1 MNKTKKLI
9 NKDWYEILYQKYQF
23 VEKEIDNVTI
33 KSKNFLEK
41 QLKLNR
47 ISLILA
53 SSGIRP
59 KRVINLTESFFPFS
73 DENQLISNRLNLK
86 NYKKRKFASYT
97 DYIFMKDILKR
108 LDNKRLSKLN
118 LKKKTRNNMNNLFQ
132 KTFLNSNY
140 KSNKTNNTIKEI
152 KQKSLGNNKMSFPI
166 EKKYKIIKTFNN
178 ARSYSYNNLSYYPEI
193 KEQKNISK
201 NNKSN
206 KQNNKISKSILK
218 PKSNIKSKSYIKDK
232 TKMMKLI
239 LTEGRKTLYRG
250 KSITGNLL
258 RFRKDFNE
266 RMNSSKDILNK
277 QEKIYNKNIKAYEKD
292 NDYIVINKK
301 KVHQTNTESEPKK
314 KLRENILSIKNIND
328 IEKKL
333 LNDEKN
339 IFDLMKKNLIK
350 NYINKTKKHLM
361 YNLIE
366 KEN

>member
-1 MNKTKKLI
+1 MNKSKKLI
-9 NKDWYEILYQKYQF
+9 NNDWYKILYQKYQF
-23 VEKEIDNVTI
+23 VGKEIDNVTI

-53 SSGIRP
+53 NSGIRP
-59 KRVINLTESFFPFS
+59 KKEINLTESFFPFS
-73 DENQLISNRLNLK
+73 DEDQLISNRLNIK
-86 NYKKRKFASYT
+86 NYKKRQFASYT

-118 LKKKTRNNMNNLFQ
+118 LKTKSRNNMNNLFQ
-132 KTFLNSNY
+132 KTFFNSN
-140 KSNKTNNTIKEI
+140 KKINKTNNTIKEI
-152 KQKSLGNNKMSFPI
+152 QQKSLGNNKMSFPI

-178 ARSYSYNNLSYYPEI
+178 TRSYSYNNLSYYPEI
-193 KEQKNISK
+193 KEKNISK

-206 KQNNKISKSILK
+206 KQNNKISKPILK

-250 KSITGNLL
+250 KSIAGNIL

-266 RMNSSKDILNK
+266 RMNSSKDVLNK
-277 QEKIYNKNIKAYEKD
+277 QENIYNKNIKAYEKD
-292 NDYIVINKK
+292 NDYIVINTK
-301 KVHQTNTESEPKK
+301 KVHQTNSESEPKK
-314 KLRENILSIKNIND
+314 ELRENILSIKNIND

-350 NYINKTKKHLM
+350 NYINKAKKHLM